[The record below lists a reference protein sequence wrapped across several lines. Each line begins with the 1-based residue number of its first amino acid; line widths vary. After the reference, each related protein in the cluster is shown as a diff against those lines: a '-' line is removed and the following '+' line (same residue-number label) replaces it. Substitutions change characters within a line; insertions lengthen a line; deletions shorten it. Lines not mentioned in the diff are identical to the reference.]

1 MGFPLPSPLF
11 SHLES
16 RDGDAEQLELLGELE
31 DGEQNGAEEG
41 DLQEAE
47 HYQPRKQEVPHSP
60 AARKRRGER
69 EANEVTNRG
78 RKILRKEGKLSHLL
92 APTRRMTEGSRK
104 TSWTAPAIRMWVYRN
119 AGKYVA

>member
-1 MGFPLPSPLF
+1 MPGEKDFKDHKVTFQVFLVF

-47 HYQPRKQEVPHSP
+47 HYQPRKQEVTHSP
-60 AARKRRGER
+60 AASKGER
-69 EANEVTNRG
+69 VR
-78 RKILRKEGKLSHLL
+78 
-92 APTRRMTEGSRK
+92 
-104 TSWTAPAIRMWVYRN
+104 
-119 AGKYVA
+119 